1 MNKNCYYFLIVFILL
16 INGNISGQNSSS
28 HQTIIPA
35 GNSFD
40 FGSGSSAVTDE
51 YFSQEKYSGTL
62 SYSIITWFN
71 QQAGRLEGEK
81 QLVEK
86 AIHGS
91 IGWAKN
97 RDINLLYS
105 IIANDTS
112 FIEVHPDEKVV
123 KGFED
128 FKKAENFWMN
138 PDFKAI
144 RYEIKDLS
152 INFSNS
158 GDVAWF
164 FCMLDDINEWKGQ
177 PANWENTRWTGVLE
191 KRSGKWVIVQQHF
204 SFASK

>member
-1 MNKNCYYFLIVFILL
+1 MKYLFFMLALVYSSQPLTSSQ
-16 INGNISGQNSSS
+16 NISN
-28 HQTIIPA
+28 P
-35 GNSFD
+35 
-40 FGSGSSAVTDE
+40 
-51 YFSQEKYSGTL
+51 
-62 SYSIITWFN
+62 FN
-71 QQAGRLEGEK
+71 IQQEK

-86 AIHGS
+86 VIHGS

-97 RDINLLYS
+97 KDIKLLYS

-112 FIEVHPDEKVV
+112 FIEVHPEEKVV
-123 KGFED
+123 RGFED
-128 FKKAENFWMN
+128 FKKAERFWMN

-164 FCMLDDINEWKGQ
+164 FCMLDDINEWKGR

-191 KRSGKWVIVQQHF
+191 KRNGKWVIVQQHF
-204 SFASK
+204 SFASE